1 MSKQQLY
8 KPITILVLV
17 LGSTSIALC
26 GTPPPPTSVP
36 LDGGLFLLIGA
47 GVMVAVKK
55 VFFK

>member
-1 MSKQQLY
+1 MSKQKLFR
-8 KPITILVLV
+8 PIVILLLV
-17 LGSTSIALC
+17 LGSTSIAFC
-26 GTPPPPTSVP
+26 GTPIPPASVP